1 MGEARYYISRRQ
13 AGGTPMTLLSGLHGT
28 VALLLFCS
36 FLFAEESGIPLPFAP
51 GEVILVGAGI
61 LIAHGELSFW
71 LFVPAACVAT
81 LGGSLTAYTWTRK
94 LGSVGLRALA
104 ERVHAAKALDRAS
117 ERLRSAH
124 APAIAL
130 CRSVPGL
137 RIYTSLVAGAVG
149 IELRVFLLG
158 VIPAILVWVV
168 GFTLLGALVGIPVEH
183 FLGRVGK
190 LAFDAAVV
198 IGIGVGGILALRNV
212 PPADR
217 AHNALRNTPGLWRL
231 VIALCIDI
239 GIIGAIV
246 SGITELVRDGGG
258 PADPDGFTDVALIV
272 AAIIVVYVVATRR
285 GIGTTGGERLLNVS
299 YRSPWR
305 HRA

>member
-1 MGEARYYISRRQ
+1 
-13 AGGTPMTLLSGLHGT
+13 MTLLSGLHGT
-28 VALLLFCS
+28 VALVLFCS

-61 LIAHGELSFW
+61 LVAHGELSPW
-71 LFVPAACVAT
+71 LFVPAACIAT
-81 LGGSLTAYTWTRK
+81 LGGALTAYTWTRT
-94 LGSVGLRALA
+94 LGAVGLRALA
-104 ERVHAAKALDRAS
+104 ERVHAGRALDRAS
-117 ERLRSAH
+117 DRLRSAH

-130 CRSVPGL
+130 CRSIPGL

-190 LAFDAAVV
+190 LAVDAAVV
-198 IGIGVGGILALRNV
+198 VGIGVGGILALRHV
-212 PPADR
+212 PPAER
-217 AHNALRNTPGLWRL
+217 AHNALRSTPRLWRL
-231 VIALCIDI
+231 VIALCIDV
-239 GIIGAIV
+239 GIVGGIV
-246 SGITELVRDGGG
+246 SGVTELVRDGGG
-258 PADPDGFTDVALIV
+258 PADPDGFTDVGLIV
-272 AAIIVVYVVATRR
+272 AAIIVFYVVVTRR
-285 GIGTTGGERLLNVS
+285 GIGTTGGERILNVS

-305 HRA
+305 HRV